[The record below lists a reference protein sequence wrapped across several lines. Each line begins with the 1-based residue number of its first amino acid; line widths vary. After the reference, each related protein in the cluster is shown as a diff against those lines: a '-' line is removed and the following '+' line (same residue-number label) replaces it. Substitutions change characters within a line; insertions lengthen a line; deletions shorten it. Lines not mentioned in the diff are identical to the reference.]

1 MEVPG
6 AHVSNPV
13 ATVRRR
19 SLRRCMSCDTT
30 RPRIRRSDS
39 STDSR
44 TAGAVWALPPSAE
57 SRGGRGLRR
66 QMIRGPDLVSA
77 AGCRHAYYGT
87 CQPLP
92 HSGDQYLRTAKPGAE
107 DSIGFAALGSGYD
120 GSLGKKE
127 DARLAP
133 RRWASS
139 VGSAP
144 CGYSNRLRPTPGS
157 SRCAL
162 GATTR
167 SSSIVIRR
175 ADHVCSLN
183 AGVRD
188 SPQSTTG
195 GLPRS
200 RR

>member
-1 MEVPG
+1 MPTRSTSPLTLPIARAYGPATTATMCEHPRARSIGRRLRDHVKSTYGGRMRVVKFPRRLIRKLETPDLPLEALESHPDCEKPNGREVP
-6 AHVSNPV
+6 ARLCEFQAFV
-13 ATVRRR
+13 
-19 SLRRCMSCDTT
+19 
-30 RPRIRRSDS
+30 
-39 STDSR
+39 
-44 TAGAVWALPPSAE
+44 
-57 SRGGRGLRR
+57 
-66 QMIRGPDLVSA
+66 
-77 AGCRHAYYGT
+77 
-87 CQPLP
+87 
-92 HSGDQYLRTAKPGAE
+92 
-107 DSIGFAALGSGYD
+107 SGYNR
-120 GSLGKKE
+120 SLGKKE

-195 GLPRS
+195 GLPRG